1 MKPLYQN
8 SLIPESAKDRARPLR
23 LDFNERSDSKPL
35 WLSETA
41 ISTECLWR
49 YPDKSGLQI
58 LASQF
63 YGIDESQL
71 LLTNGGD
78 EAIEL
83 LFKFACLK
91 QRKLILPLPAFSQ
104 YLVGK
109 DVWNSNI
116 ELVEP
121 MDDMRIDLQSAQKL
135 LNNNSILILTSPN
148 NPTGE
153 LIPFDELVRT
163 CELAKTKGALVFLD
177 EAYIE
182 FACYESDKTIEL
194 IKQFDNLIVLRT
206 LSKAFGLAGIRC
218 GYLLGHEM
226 LVSQF
231 SRLAMPFNLPS
242 PTIEVAKKAFTEA
255 ARLEVS
261 NYALTIAQN
270 REQVVSLLTSSGLKV
285 VDSSAN
291 FVFIQGSEAKLRL
304 ITAACQKR
312 NIVIK
317 TALSGLSVKQSS
329 AKQSSLEQRFIRI
342 TIPFYIKPLL
352 SALNLALK
360 PELLCFDM
368 DGVLI
373 DTSKS
378 YDEAIKATVK
388 ALSSKAISQADI
400 ERLRSQ
406 GGYNNDWVLTQALT
420 AEKLKRLPEEVD
432 FNKVVGVFQRYYQ
445 GNGKTQ
451 GFKNL
456 EQPLLNKE
464 QATRFF
470 VTGTKS
476 LKTAIVTGRP
486 KAEAIEGANLI
497 GAKNSLMV
505 SDDDVTESKPS
516 PEGVIKALRY
526 YGKENCWML
535 GDTPDDMAAANGA
548 GAIAIGIGSDEL
560 YDFGAD
566 LVLESVNELESLL

>member
-8 SLIPESAKDRARPLR
+8 PLLRESAKGGARPLK
-23 LDFNERSDSKPL
+23 LDFNERSDNKPL
-35 WLSETA
+35 WLSEAA

-49 YPDKSGLQI
+49 YPEKSGLQA

-63 YGIDESQL
+63 HEVGEEQL

-78 EAIEL
+78 EAIEI
-83 LFKFACLK
+83 LFKFACLN

-109 DVWNSNI
+109 NVWNSDI
-116 ELVEP
+116 DLVEP
-121 MDDMRIDLQSAQKL
+121 QDDMRIDLLSAQDL
-135 LNNNSILILTSPN
+135 LNNDSILILTSPN

-153 LIPFDELVRT
+153 LIPFDDLVQT
-163 CELAKTKGALVFLD
+163 CGLAKSKGALLFLD

-218 GYLLGHEM
+218 GYLLGQEA

-242 PTIEVAKKAFTEA
+242 STIEVAKKAFTEA

-261 NYALTIAQN
+261 NYALSIAQN
-270 REQVVSLLTSSGLKV
+270 REQIVSLLTSSGLRV

-291 FVFIQGSEAKLRL
+291 FVFIQGSEEKLRL

-312 NIVIK
+312 NILIK
-317 TALSGLSVKQSS
+317 TTLTGLSVKQSS
-329 AKQSSLEQRFIRI
+329 LDQTAIRI

-388 ALSSKAISQADI
+388 SLSGETVTQIDI

-406 GGYNNDWVLTQALT
+406 GGYNNDWVLAQALT
-420 AEKLKRLPEEVD
+420 AEKLNQLPEEID
-432 FNKVVGVFQRYYQ
+432 FDKVIEVFQMYYQ
-445 GNGKTQ
+445 GNGRTE
-451 GFKNL
+451 GFKTL
-456 EQPLLNKE
+456 EQPLLNKAL
-464 QATRFF
+464 ATRFF
-470 VTGTKS
+470 ITGTKS

-486 KAEAIEGANLI
+486 KEEAIEGASLI

-505 SDDDVTESKPS
+505 SDDDVVESKPS
-516 PEGVIKALRY
+516 PEGVVKALQY

-548 GAIAIGIGSDEL
+548 GALAIGIGSDEL

-566 LVLESVNELESLL
+566 LVLESVNELENLL